1 MSKCENEQM
10 GQLLQNVILLPTLLW
25 SMLSPYQKQTHL
37 LVRIAPNKAAITNR
51 QMDK

>member
-10 GQLLQNVILLPTLLW
+10 GQLLQNVILLPKFLL
-25 SMLSPYQKQTHL
+25 SMLSQYQKQTDL
-37 LVRIAPNKAAITNR
+37 LVRIAPNKAAIPNR